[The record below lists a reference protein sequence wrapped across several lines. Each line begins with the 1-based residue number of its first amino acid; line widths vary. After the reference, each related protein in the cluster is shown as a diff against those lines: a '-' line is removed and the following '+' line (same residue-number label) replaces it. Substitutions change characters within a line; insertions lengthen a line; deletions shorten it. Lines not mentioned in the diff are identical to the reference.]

1 MGAHAAEATPSV
13 YWLPFG
19 RFFVARDG
27 IQLLELSLTYYNQSE
42 AMIVFAKADTSY
54 FFIIVNDVDLLTIN
68 FYQLTSLK
76 NSYISGKRN
85 IKE

>member
-19 RFFVARDG
+19 RFFIVRLC
-27 IQLLELSLTYYNQSE
+27 IQLTKLSLTCYNQSE

-54 FFIIVNDVDLLTIN
+54 IFIIVNNVYASLIS
-68 FYQLTSLK
+68 FPQLTSLK
-76 NSYISGKRN
+76 NSYMSGKRN

>member
-1 MGAHAAEATPSV
+1 MGALDAEATPSV

-19 RFFVARDG
+19 RIFVARDG

-54 FFIIVNDVDLLTIN
+54 VFIIVNDVDLLAIN
-68 FYQLTSLK
+68 FPQLTSLK
-76 NSYISGKRN
+76 
-85 IKE
+85 KELYER